1 MNDNNLNNSN
11 DFKMSTN
18 YSTGKYKKGFNKNAV
33 TNSVVLPFL
42 CSALG
47 TSLVIGTCF
56 GIRPIRNT
64 LLGVTHQ
71 EVSAIENTSS
81 NTNYNDNV
89 ISLSNYNDTAI
100 GVSKKVLPSIVSIEV
115 DYNVSSFFGS
125 STSQASGSGVI
136 ISNDGYILTN
146 NHIINSSSNSSFYQI
161 EEATA
166 VRVYLYNNDT
176 PINAEVIG
184 TDSQTDLAIIKISAD
199 NLTAAELGDSDSV
212 QVGEFAMAIGSPLGM
227 KSSVASGIV
236 SALNREITDSS
247 QTTYN
252 LIQTDAA
259 INSGNSGGALVNSK
273 GQVIGINTLKIAATG
288 VESMGFAI
296 PINSCKPIYKDL
308 IQYNKVRRPYIG
320 IAGIDIDEQTAKSKN
335 LNIGIYVKSIDDFSP
350 AQKAGLQVGDIIT
363 GIDDVDITNMNE
375 LNDQKN
381 KHTIGDTINLKI
393 LRNKEEKHI
402 TVTLEEQ

>member
-1 MNDNNLNNSN
+1 MEKNNLNNN
-11 DFKMSTN
+11 DFKISN
-18 YSTGKYKKGFNKNAV
+18 KQKYKNNNKNNIS
-33 TNSVVLPFL
+33 NSVVLPFL

-56 GIRPIRNT
+56 GIKPIRNN
-64 LLGVTHQ
+64 LLGIENK
-71 EVSAIENTSS
+71 EVVAIENSSSS
-81 NTNYNDNV
+81 NSLNDTV
-89 ISLSNYNDTAI
+89 VSLANYNDTAI
-100 GVSKKVLPSIVSIEV
+100 GVAKKVLPSIVSIEV
-115 DYNVSSFFGS
+115 DYNINSFFGS
-125 STSQASGSGVI
+125 SKSQASGSGVI

-146 NHIINSSSNSSFYQI
+146 NHIINSSSNSSYYQI

-166 VRVYLYNNDT
+166 LRVYLYNDET
-176 PINAEVIG
+176 PYDAEIVG
-184 TDSQTDLAIIKISAD
+184 TDSQTDLAVIKISAD

-236 SALNREITDSS
+236 SALNREVTDST
-247 QTTYN
+247 QKTYT

-296 PINSCKPIYKDL
+296 PINSCKPIYQDL

-320 IAGIDIDEQTAKSKN
+320 IGGIDIDEKTAESKN
-335 LNIGIYVKSIDDFSP
+335 LNIGIYIKTIEDFSP
-350 AQKAGLQVGDIIT
+350 AQKAGLRVGDVIIAINNIT
-363 GIDDVDITNMNE
+363 VTNMNE
-375 LNDQKN
+375 LNEEKN
-381 KHTIGDTINLKI
+381 KHSIGDTIDLTI
-393 LRNKEEKHI
+393 IRNKEEKTI
-402 TVTLEEQ
+402 SLTLEEQ

>member
-1 MNDNNLNNSN
+1 MEENNLNNN
-11 DFKMSTN
+11 DFKISN
-18 YSTGKYKKGFNKNAV
+18 KQKYKNNNKNNIS
-33 TNSVVLPFL
+33 NSVVLPFL

-56 GIRPIRNT
+56 GIKPIRNN
-64 LLGVTHQ
+64 LLGIENK
-71 EVSAIENTSS
+71 EVIAIENSSSS
-81 NTNYNDNV
+81 NSLNDTV
-89 ISLSNYNDTAI
+89 VSLANYNDTAI
-100 GVSKKVLPSIVSIEV
+100 GVAKKVLPSIVSIEV
-115 DYNVSSFFGS
+115 DYNINSFFGS
-125 STSQASGSGVI
+125 SKSQASGSGVI

-146 NHIINSSSNSSFYQI
+146 NHIINSSSNSSYYQI

-166 VRVYLYNNDT
+166 LRVYLYNDET
-176 PINAEVIG
+176 PYDAEIVG
-184 TDSQTDLAIIKISAD
+184 TDSQTDLAVIKISAD

-236 SALNREITDSS
+236 SALNREVTDST
-247 QTTYN
+247 QKTYT

-296 PINSCKPIYKDL
+296 PINSCKPIYQDL

-320 IAGIDIDEQTAKSKN
+320 IGGIDIDEKTAESKN
-335 LNIGIYVKSIDDFSP
+335 LNIGIYIKTIEDFSP
-350 AQKAGLQVGDIIT
+350 AQKAGLRVGDVIIAINNT
-363 GIDDVDITNMNE
+363 TVTNMNE
-375 LNDQKN
+375 LNEEKN
-381 KHTIGDTINLKI
+381 KHSIGDTIDLTI
-393 LRNKEEKHI
+393 IRNKEEKTI
-402 TVTLEEQ
+402 SLTLEEQ